1 MKKAKY
7 FYHYTV
13 YKTLSDKQI
22 VVGQGSGVTD
32 FDLTIMNE
40 NDEEECP
47 FSLLTAQLRKAC
59 KISSADLFL
68 DIDVI
73 TKL

>member
-7 FYHYTV
+7 FYHYTS
-13 YKTLSDKQI
+13 YKNLPDRQI
-22 VVGQGSGVTD
+22 TVGQGSGVTD
-32 FDLTIMNE
+32 FDLSIMNE
-40 NDEEECP
+40 NEEECP
-47 FSLLTAQLRKAC
+47 FSLLTAQLRKAY
-59 KISSADLFL
+59 KVSAEIFL